1 MSENDLLSADFITS
15 IIKQML
21 QQDNF
26 ELFKSLLPIYGES
39 GTLKNRSSKLLK
51 GKVIAKT
58 GTGTTAV
65 TISGYLYT
73 NNKQYIFSI
82 LINNLKNS
90 QKSKAVALERDLLES
105 IC

>member
-15 IIKQML
+15 LLQQMS

-58 GTGTTAV
+58 GTGTTTV

-73 NNKQYIFSI
+73 NKQYIFSI

-90 QKSKAVALERDLLES
+90 QKSKAIALERDLLEG